1 MHFSGITVR
10 DDNLDR
16 VVLSYVVDLPL
27 ATLWV
32 RLISLMVMIFEK
44 HSIY

>member
-16 VVLSYVVDLPL
+16 VVLFHKNFFSHHG
-27 ATLWV
+27 
-32 RLISLMVMIFEK
+32 SQEFF
-44 HSIY
+44 